1 MNLYL
6 HIPFCASRCS
16 YCDFYTQTGSRLR
29 RDFLDA
35 LIRELHL
42 RRVELPDGAL
52 IDHIYFGGGTPSL
65 LTPEELTRIFDT
77 ITELYPLTG
86 TGEVTIECNPD
97 DVTEEYAQALG
108 TLPINRVSMGVQ
120 SFHADDLTFLNRR
133 HSAEQVFAAVE
144 ALRRHGID
152 NLSLDLIYGLPG
164 QTEERWLTNILS
176 LGVPHLS
183 AYHLIYEEGTA
194 LTRLV
199 ERGKVQPVSEEA
211 SLRFFE
217 LLISELKAAGYEH
230 YEISNFALPDR
241 YARHNTGYWQGV
253 PYLGL
258 GPSAHSFDGL
268 RTRSHNVAVHS
279 SREGA
284 TTRPSTSATKS
295 SSTSTSSRAFARSGA
310 SRSETMRHASVSV
323 PSGNFYKPQANT
335 STEVNSPTAMIPFAS
350 LPKVS
355 SSPTASSPTFS
366 SKEAP
371 APQVLQ
377 RANERTY
384 SSFHSPF
391 GIYS

>member
-1 MNLYL
+1 MQVAARTATST
-6 HIPFCASRCS
+6 PRRGAVSDETSSTPSSGSFTFAVWSS
-16 YCDFYTQTGSRLR
+16 Y
-29 RDFLDA
+29 
-35 LIRELHL
+35 
-42 RRVELPDGAL
+42 GAL

-108 TLPINRVSMGVQ
+108 LLPINRVSMGVQ

-152 NLSLDLIYGLPG
+152 NISLDLIYGLPG
-164 QTEERWLTNILS
+164 QTEERWLTNIRTFLS

-258 GPSAHSFDGL
+258 GPSAHSFDGYVPA
-268 RTRSHNVAVHS
+268 RTISPLSLTTPEHFL
-279 SREGA
+279 REGA

-310 SRSETMRHASVSV
+310 SRSETMWHASVSV
-323 PSGNFYKPQANT
+323 PSGNSYKPQANT
-335 STEVNSPTAMIPFAS
+335 STEVSSPRAMIPFAS
-350 LPKVS
+350 RPKVS
-355 SSPTASSPTFS
+355 SYPMASSPTSS
-366 SKEAP
+366 SK
-371 APQVLQ
+371 
-377 RANERTY
+377 
-384 SSFHSPF
+384 
-391 GIYS
+391 

>member
-52 IDHIYFGGGTPSL
+52 IEHIYFGGGTPSL

-144 ALRRHGID
+144 ALRRHGTR

-164 QTEERWLTNILS
+164 QTAER
-176 LGVPHLS
+176 
-183 AYHLIYEEGTA
+183 
-194 LTRLV
+194 
-199 ERGKVQPVSEEA
+199 
-211 SLRFFE
+211 
-217 LLISELKAAGYEH
+217 
-230 YEISNFALPDR
+230 
-241 YARHNTGYWQGV
+241 
-253 PYLGL
+253 
-258 GPSAHSFDGL
+258 
-268 RTRSHNVAVHS
+268 
-279 SREGA
+279 
-284 TTRPSTSATKS
+284 
-295 SSTSTSSRAFARSGA
+295 
-310 SRSETMRHASVSV
+310 
-323 PSGNFYKPQANT
+323 
-335 STEVNSPTAMIPFAS
+335 
-350 LPKVS
+350 
-355 SSPTASSPTFS
+355 
-366 SKEAP
+366 
-371 APQVLQ
+371 
-377 RANERTY
+377 
-384 SSFHSPF
+384 
-391 GIYS
+391 

>member
-86 TGEVTIECNPD
+86 MGEVTIECNPD
-97 DVTEEYAQALG
+97 DVMEEYAQALG

-133 HSAEQVFAAVE
+133 HSAEQVFSAVE

-164 QTEERWLTNILS
+164 QTEERWLTNIRTFLS

-199 ERGKVQPVSEEA
+199 ERGKVQPVTEEA

-258 GPSAHSFDGL
+258 GPSAHSFDGV
-268 RTRSHNVAVHS
+268 RTARTISPHSLTTPVHS

-295 SSTSTSSRAFARSGA
+295 SSTSTSSRAFARNGA
-310 SRSETMRHASVSV
+310 SHSETMRHASVSA
-323 PSGNFYKPQANT
+323 PSRNFYKLQANT
-335 STEVNSPTAMIPFAS
+335 SAEVNSPTAMIPFAS
-350 LPKVS
+350 LPKES
-355 SSPTASSPTFS
+355 SSPTASSPTSS
-366 SKEAP
+366 SK
-371 APQVLQ
+371 
-377 RANERTY
+377 
-384 SSFHSPF
+384 
-391 GIYS
+391 

>member
-144 ALRRHGID
+144 ALRRHGTR

-164 QTEERWLTNILS
+164 QTEERWLTNIRTFLS

-258 GPSAHSFDGL
+258 GPSAHSFDGV
-268 RTRSHNVAVHS
+268 RTRSHNVASLTHYTRALLEGRRDYETEHLS
-279 SREGA
+279 DEELQHEYILTRLRTQWGIPLGDYTARFGERAKRELLQA
-284 TTRPSTSATKS
+284 
-295 SSTSTSSRAFARSGA
+295 A
-310 SRSETMRHASVSV
+310 SEHLRRGQLTQSDDTLRLTPEGIFVSD
-323 PSGNFYKPQANT
+323 
-335 STEVNSPTAMIPFAS
+335 
-350 LPKVS
+350 
-355 SSPTASSPTFS
+355 
-366 SKEAP
+366 
-371 APQVLQ
+371 
-377 RANERTY
+377 
-384 SSFHSPF
+384 
-391 GIYS
+391 GIIADLFL

>member
-29 RDFLDA
+29 RDFLGA

-108 TLPINRVSMGVQ
+108 VLPINRVSMGVQ

-133 HSAEQVFAAVE
+133 HSAEQVVAAVE
-144 ALRRHGID
+144 ALRRHNTR

-164 QTEERWLTNILS
+164 QTEERWLTHIRTFLS

-199 ERGKVQPVSEEA
+199 ERGKVQPVTEEA

-217 LLISELKAAGYEH
+217 LLISELKADYT
-230 YEISNFALPDR
+230 IVIVT
-241 YARHNTGYWQGV
+241 HNMQQ
-253 PYLGL
+253 
-258 GPSAHSFDGL
+258 
-268 RTRSHNVAVHS
+268 
-279 SREGA
+279 
-284 TTRPSTSATKS
+284 
-295 SSTSTSSRAFARSGA
+295 A
-310 SRSETMRHASVSV
+310 SRVSDMTGFFNLEATGKPGHLV
-323 PSGNFYKPQANT
+323 EYDSTDKIFSAPSQQA
-335 STEVNSPTAMIPFAS
+335 TEDYISG
-350 LPKVS
+350 
-355 SSPTASSPTFS
+355 
-366 SKEAP
+366 
-371 APQVLQ
+371 
-377 RANERTY
+377 R
-384 SSFHSPF
+384 F
-391 GIYS
+391 G